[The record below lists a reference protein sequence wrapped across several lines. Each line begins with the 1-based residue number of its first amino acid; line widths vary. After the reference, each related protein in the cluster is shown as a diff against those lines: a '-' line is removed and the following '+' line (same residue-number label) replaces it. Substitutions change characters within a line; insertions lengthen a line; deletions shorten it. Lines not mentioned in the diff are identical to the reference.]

1 MLFKNKISVQ
11 KLVQKMYIKRITD
24 QVLHPTY
31 TRILHWM
38 KRDTQRRRHL
48 HFPLTLLDI
57 FFKFIA
63 WHPEIR
69 QLTVSCSCVQG
80 PAAGAPPVPNS

>member
-31 TRILHWM
+31 TTLEE
-38 KRDTQRRRHL
+38 KRYTAQTTFAFSSYSIGH
-48 HFPLTLLDI
+48 
-57 FFKFIA
+57 FFKIHRVA
-63 WHPEIR
+63 
-69 QLTVSCSCVQG
+69 S
-80 PAAGAPPVPNS
+80 